1 MVVKHKFSIPHYK
14 RDIRGV
20 IVGEGVTEVEVEV
33 NLGSIA
39 RFLSTKL
46 RTSKSGKSVYMGG
59 RIKAKMLSTRMC
71 WEEPTS

>member
-1 MVVKHKFSIPHYK
+1 MIAKHKFSIPYYK
-14 RDIRGV
+14 RNLGGR

-59 RIKAKMLSTRMC
+59 RIKAKMLSTKMC
-71 WEEPTS
+71 WEEA